1 MLYLH
6 GGGYCMLS
14 TATHRGLTSKFSKLA
29 GIKVLGTE
37 PWQGRFC

>member
-6 GGGYCMLS
+6 GGAYCMLS